1 MSNFEMVLTY
11 GGIAYG
17 IALIYTAFVKNRV
30 TEALRIDTLFIPGA
44 TDRTRLLNLFFG
56 LFVIGYNI
64 YSMIY

>member
-1 MSNFEMVLTY
+1 MSNLEMVLTF
-11 GGIAYG
+11 GGMAYG
-17 IALIYTAFVKNRV
+17 AALIYTAFVKNRV

-44 TDRTRLLNLFFG
+44 TERTRPLNLLFG